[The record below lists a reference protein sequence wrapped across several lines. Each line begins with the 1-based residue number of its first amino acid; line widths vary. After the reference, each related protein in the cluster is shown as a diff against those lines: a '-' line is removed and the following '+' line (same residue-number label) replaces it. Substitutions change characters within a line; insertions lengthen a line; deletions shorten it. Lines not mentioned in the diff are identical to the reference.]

1 LTPGGWQESRK
12 LLPNRFF
19 LGKSI
24 FSFGMSANVRLLG
37 KVSVKTAKA
46 SPNGFFSAQRFSVG

>member
-1 LTPGGWQESRK
+1 
-12 LLPNRFF
+12 LPNRFF
-19 LGKSI
+19 LGKII
-24 FSFGMSANVRLLG
+24 FSLGMSANVRLLG